1 MNHDYRAPDCSNPPA
16 QWCHLCNIAP
26 RDCYRF
32 DPDQLFYVTNVG
44 CHSWNDDQGRG
55 RTHDCVD
62 FLRDLY
68 AHRGAH
74 LVGQGVPLDDAKAE
88 ARTLAESVRDAL
100 LDGTLQ
106 DLGENPITRELA
118 GGVTPEEFRRG
129 PVSWGGAVG
138 RTDANYSDFMSHSM
152 REPGAVPVLPPQ
164 MRNENRKRET
174 DPALTQMRLGGEA
187 A

>member
-1 MNHDYRAPDCSNPPA
+1 MTAPNPLHPQTRA
-16 QWCHLCNIAP
+16 
-26 RDCYRF
+26 
-32 DPDQLFYVTNVG
+32 
-44 CHSWNDDQGRG
+44 
-55 RTHDCVD
+55 

-118 GGVTPEEFRRG
+118 AGMTPEEFRRG
-129 PVSWGGAVG
+129 PVSYRPSATVEKS
-138 RTDANYSDFMSHSM
+138 T
-152 REPGAVPVLPPQ
+152 PPVPVLPPQ